1 MHINKKR
8 EPQFP
13 EKGFSYGRLN
23 ATLHKKHWLT
33 GKSFKAKGLYLPIYI
48 QTPLTLP
55 FLPRRGTGKAALA
68 KCPSAL
74 PIYLQKIFKV

>member
-1 MHINKKR
+1 MEDSMQPYI
-8 EPQFP
+8 
-13 EKGFSYGRLN
+13 
-23 ATLHKKHWLT
+23 KKHWLT

-74 PIYLQKIFKV
+74 PIYLQKNIQSLSP